1 MKKEDEVIWRE
12 QKVKETTGLSRTTRW
27 RMIKEEKFPS
37 SIKIGESAVGWLRS
51 EILQWIES
59 RVASREAEN
68 G

>member
-27 RMIKEEKFPS
+27 RMIKRERFPS
-37 SIKIGESAVGWLRS
+37 PIKIGESAVGWLRS
-51 EILQWIES
+51 EILQWIEDK
-59 RVASREAEN
+59 VAAREGEN